1 MGWVKTGWVDL
12 IGTELLKVIIG
23 SLSSDS
29 EDVSTYNEITI
40 RASITFGGSSPKGNA
55 IINIYNINRSVGGS
69 DDPDTEPI
77 LSRVIK
83 KELSSEVIVTIS
95 NIKTTT
101 LDSLKI
107 EVVNEDVND
116 SISVWISTMH
126 SYAE

>member
-1 MGWVKTGWVDL
+1 MGWIKTGWIDA

-55 IINIYNINRSVGGS
+55 IINVYNINTSSGGS
-69 DDPDTEPI
+69 DTPDTEPI
-77 LSRVIK
+77 LSRIIK
-83 KELSSEVIVTIS
+83 KELSSEVIITIP

-101 LDSLKI
+101 LDNLKI
-107 EVVNEDVND
+107 EIVNEDVND
-116 SISVWISTMH
+116 NISVWISIMH